1 MCNMF
6 RKDLGKN
13 LKKIR
18 IQKGLTQETISLE
31 SGISR
36 SHIAMIEI
44 GKRDITVSALFKIS
58 RALNVSIDKIFEFDD
73 LEIYTFD
80 VDKLYE

>member
-58 RALNVSIDKIFEFDD
+58 RALNVSLDKIFEFDD

>member
-6 RKDLGKN
+6 RIDLGKN